1 MKSFTL
7 ASSNISIYDISGRL
21 IKDID
26 IPQSDTESVNI
37 NDNTSVREI
46 LLDIS
51 DIKDGL
57 YLVNVGDK
65 VYKKILIIK

>member
-21 IKDID
+21 IKTIG
-26 IPQSDTESVNI
+26 INQSDTESVNI

-57 YLVNVGDK
+57 YIIGVGDN
-65 VYKKILIIK
+65 VYKKLLLLR

>member
-7 ASSNISIYDISGRL
+7 ASSNISIYDIPGRL
-21 IKDID
+21 VKDID

-57 YLVNVGDK
+57 YIIGVSDK
-65 VYKKILIIK
+65 VYKKLLILR